1 MDRAIEHLGQ
11 RELRLQDRDL
21 IAVAGLAVGGGERV
35 RQAIQPL
42 AQQPLDRFRRQA
54 VANLLQT
61 LGIGAVMD
69 AVVERLKG
77 DAVAGELALGV
88 FVPVQTQLGRV
99 RKVGTEL
106 EKERAEVAVDGV
118 DLVVVDHRRGL
129 YEPRV

>member
-11 RELRLQDRDL
+11 RELGLQDRDL
-21 IAVAGLAVGGGERV
+21 LAVAGLAVGGSERV

-61 LGIGAVMD
+61 LGIGAVLD
-69 AVVERLKG
+69 AIVERLKG
-77 DAVAGELALGV
+77 DAFAGELPLGV
-88 FVPVQTQLGRV
+88 FVPVQAQLGRI

-106 EKERAEVAVDGV
+106 EKERAESRG
-118 DLVVVDHRRGL
+118 RRRRCSSG
-129 YEPRV
+129 